1 MLVMKAIADRCNEI
15 KIIED
20 GKEKVVRL
28 V

>member
-1 MLVMKAIADRCNEI
+1 MKSIADRCNEI